1 LLRHRLLAAGQH
13 VQKFRLVQGFEDL
26 KGRRTVKIVKVVTL
40 GKRSKVE
47 FQLAVKGKISFDG

>member
-26 KGRRTVKIVKVVTL
+26 KGRRTVKIVKVVT
-40 GKRSKVE
+40 
-47 FQLAVKGKISFDG
+47 